1 MASLARSTSSGGGL
15 GGGGG
20 GGGGTV
26 GLFEFLEAAELQ
38 HYYSA
43 IKNVLQ
49 VFKLPTFSLKI
60 FYFQS
65 PIYFIFAGPQRPPA
79 QVRDGGRP
87 LQHRDVEAGGQEA
100 KELLQQ
106 GKESST
112 FCKKKI
118 IWGNIFK
125 SESA

>member
-49 VFKLPTFSLKI
+49 VK
-60 FYFQS
+60 
-65 PIYFIFAGPQRPPA
+65 
-79 QVRDGGRP
+79 
-87 LQHRDVEAGGQEA
+87 
-100 KELLQQ
+100 
-106 GKESST
+106 
-112 FCKKKI
+112 
-118 IWGNIFK
+118 
-125 SESA
+125 

>member
-15 GGGGG
+15 GGGGGGG

-49 VFKLPTFSLKI
+49 VK
-60 FYFQS
+60 
-65 PIYFIFAGPQRPPA
+65 
-79 QVRDGGRP
+79 
-87 LQHRDVEAGGQEA
+87 
-100 KELLQQ
+100 
-106 GKESST
+106 
-112 FCKKKI
+112 
-118 IWGNIFK
+118 
-125 SESA
+125 